1 MQMEAMN
8 KYSVFG
14 GSGFVG
20 GYFVDSL
27 PFENVKVEPREETVP
42 THPNVV
48 NFISTVDNYNV
59 YENPFLDIETNLELF
74 MEILVNSYKKFGEG
88 LVFNQISTW
97 FVYDGKH
104 IPAHEDDI
112 CEQHGFYSI
121 TARAR
126 EQLLKSYAE
135 TFGFKW
141 RILRLGNVI
150 GIGDKKASKKKNAV
164 QWMIKEIT
172 QGRDVKVYD
181 GGVVRDFIDVRDC
194 ARAITL
200 VLERGNLNEIYNVS
214 NGKGEN
220 ILNLINTAHR
230 ESRFAAD
237 IGHMKTPDFH
247 KKVQT
252 NIMCLN
258 TTKLKSLGYVPQH
271 NIHNTVKELVHQFR
285 FYHE

>member
-1 MQMEAMN
+1 MEAMN

-27 PFENVKVEPREETVP
+27 PFEDVYLEARDEIVP
-42 THPNVV
+42 SCPNVV

-59 YENPFLDIETNLELF
+59 QSDPFLDINTNLIHF
-74 MEILVNSYKKFGEG
+74 MKILNSGWNKWGKD

-104 IPAHEDDI
+104 IPAHEDDV

-164 QWMIKEIT
+164 QWMIKELT
-172 QGRDVKVYD
+172 QGRDVKIYD

-200 VLERGNLNEIYNVS
+200 VLEQGNLNEIYNVS
-214 NGKGEN
+214 NGEGHN
-220 ILNLINTAHR
+220 IHNLINTAHR
-230 ESRFAAD
+230 ESGFIAD
-237 IGHMKTPDFH
+237 VGTMKTPDFH

-252 NIMCLN
+252 NIMYLD
-258 TTKLKSLGYVPQH
+258 TTKLKSLGYVPHH